1 MRSIRLIGR
10 FGVGALGILCLT
22 SAGLWS
28 QAASAADR
36 TALLGRGSPDALLI
50 TGAVEH
56 PESFTLG
63 ALMREP
69 ATTETVSLK
78 TERGDLTASYTGVL
92 LWSLL
97 EQAIIKVSPGI
108 KNDIL
113 RHTIIV
119 TGRDG
124 YEVALSLAEVDPKFG
139 NDRALIAY
147 ARNGE
152 PLAHGR
158 GFARLIV
165 PTDKSAGRSVFGIA
179 RITVR

>member
-1 MRSIRLIGR
+1 
-10 FGVGALGILCLT
+10 
-22 SAGLWS
+22 
-28 QAASAADR
+28 
-36 TALLGRGSPDALLI
+36 
-50 TGAVEH
+50 
-56 PESFTLG
+56 
-63 ALMREP
+63 MREP

-152 PLAHGR
+152 PLAHAR